1 MVEFVEEFGGEN
13 AMLSAC
19 FVSCVAFLL
28 MTQQTHQKAAS
39 VEFRLAETQ
48 YAEGLKEAI
57 VHGTRDK
64 VYLHN
69 ESVVSDKDIFQAH
82 LVLGSHPNEFGVFVA
97 FTRDGAEKISSASR
111 DHKPLAVVID
121 EKVVAVQAV
130 RVIDQSCTFTG
141 LSKVEAEG
149 IAKRISLASILA
161 LISDQGKI
169 KLEFRLAQRE
179 PAKELTEAVERN
191 TLQKVYLFKEVLI
204 SNKDILEA
212 RVVKGYMDGVFDVEL
227 GLTSDASGQVART
240 CESNKGKMLAVLIN
254 GRVVSAPFIIGRV
267 SRIQISG
274 DFTQKEAESIAGAL
288 NIK

>member
-28 MTQQTHQKAAS
+28 MTQQTQTHQKAAS

-149 IAKRISLASILA
+149 IAKRISLASI
-161 LISDQGKI
+161 
-169 KLEFRLAQRE
+169 EFRLAQRE